1 MGPFILLYEGIR
13 TTPYILRDWG
23 LLRSLTGPSLS
34 GRACPAEPVRPSL
47 SDSFPGALD
56 TARGKT
62 TSLKAV
68 PPNMRI
74 CGWPLLHTC

>member
-23 LLRSLTGPSLS
+23 LLRNLTG
-34 GRACPAEPVRPSL
+34 RAWPAAPVRPSL

-68 PPNMRI
+68 PPNKRI